1 MQTYQVYINGK
12 FQNSASGN
20 YIDVTNP
27 ATEAIFARVPE
38 CTADEVQGAV
48 SAAKA
53 AQKAWAALP
62 AVERGQHLKKLA
74 DKLREHSETI
84 GRVLT
89 QEQGKAL
96 AQATGESVW
105 GADLMD
111 YHAGW
116 ARRIDGEIIQSD
128 SANENILLYKEPI
141 GVVACILPWNFPIFV
156 LIRKLSPALITGN
169 TVVLKP
175 SSETPCSALELAQAV
190 DEAGLPPGVVNIVT
204 GRGSVVGNVLTG
216 SPDVGFVTVTGS
228 TEAGQQIMRQC
239 AENVTKVSLELGGK
253 APAVVMNDADLD
265 VAVDSIKAGRL
276 NNAGQVCNCV
286 ERVYVQEGIAG
297 AFVEKMI
304 EKMKAVELG
313 PGLENAEM
321 GPLVSQS
328 AREGVHRHVER
339 AVAQGAQLMCGGQPA
354 GQFEKGFYY
363 QPTVLTRCRQEMDIM
378 HEEVFGPVMPITT
391 FKTVDEA
398 LELANDCRY
407 GLTSMLYT
415 QDYQTVMRFA
425 NEIEFGELYVN
436 RPPGEAYQGFHAGW
450 KLSGIGGDDGKHGME
465 SYLKTRTV
473 YLKY

>member
-1 MQTYQVYINGK
+1 MRTYQVYFNGK
-12 FQNSASGN
+12 FQDSGSGN
-20 YIDVTNP
+20 FIKVTDP
-27 ATEAIFARVPE
+27 ATEETFARVPE
-38 CTADEVQGAV
+38 CTAEEVQNAV
-48 SAAKA
+48 SAAKS
-53 AQKAWAALP
+53 AQKAWAARP
-62 AVERGQHLKKLA
+62 AVERSHYLKTLA
-74 DKLREHSETI
+74 DKLRERSETI

-128 SANENILLYKEPI
+128 STNENILLYKEPI

-175 SSETPCSALELAQAV
+175 SSETPCSALELAKAV
-190 DEAGLPPGVVNIVT
+190 DEAGLPPGVVNIIT

-216 SPDVGFVTVTGS
+216 SPAVGFVTVTGS
-228 TEAGQQIMRQC
+228 TEAGKQIMRQC
-239 AENVTKVSLELGGK
+239 ADNVTKVSLELGGK
-253 APAVVMNDADLD
+253 APAVVMDDADLD

-286 ERVYVQEGIAG
+286 ERVYVQEGIAET
-297 AFVEKMI
+297 FIEKMI
-304 EKMKAVELG
+304 KKMQAVNMG

-321 GPLVSQS
+321 GPLVNQS
-328 AREGVHRHVER
+328 ARESVHGHVER
-339 AVAQGAQLMCGGQPA
+339 AVAEGAQLRCGGQPA
-354 GQFEKGFYY
+354 GQFKKGFYY
-363 QPTVLTRCRQEMDIM
+363 EPTVLTGCRQEMAIM
-378 HEEVFGPVMPITT
+378 HEEIFGPVMPIMT

-398 LELANDCRY
+398 LALANDCRY

-415 QDYQTVMRFA
+415 RDYQIVMRFA

-436 RPPGEAYQGFHAGW
+436 RSPGEAYQGFHAGW

-465 SYLKTRTV
+465 AYLKTRAV